1 MKLMPGIRLNFSKST
16 IGLSAGIPGARFTVN
31 SKGRSTF
38 STGIPGTGLYNVET
52 LSSGTRTRTR
62 SSGGK
67 ALEAE
72 APVEASGP
80 PKPGL
85 FAGRAE
91 RRFHDFLND
100 IYNYEHTDEA
110 DSVLSKAAA
119 LKEKYPDL
127 HYPLRLITFM
137 HAITT
142 DQFKSEAITW
152 GAELWSNRA
161 AAFEHP
167 LSRKYLKGIYPQTR
181 ITVGIW
187 TRLSYNQQ
195 VLGFIWVE
203 ALQDQKRYDEAIAVL
218 QDMDPDQL
226 VAVSLAD
233 IEIASENYE
242 GAIET
247 TEDIENIDDA
257 TAMLLILRGVAFS
270 HKGLN
275 DAAIECFKRALANK
289 KNSEEVL
296 HRALYERSQILL
308 KTGKKAAARRDL
320 EKIIVDDPEHEGA
333 NKSLATIDE

>member
-1 MKLMPGIRLNFSKST
+1 MKLIPGVRLNFSKST
-16 IGLSAGIPGARFTVN
+16 VGLSFGIPGARYTVN
-31 SKGRSTF
+31 SKGRRTF
-38 STGIPGTGLYNVET
+38 STGVPGTGLYNVET
-52 LSSGTRTRTR
+52 LSSGSR

-67 ALEAE
+67 ALEAQ
-72 APVEASGP
+72 APVDASGP

-100 IYNYEHTDEA
+100 IYNYQHPDETD
-110 DSVLSKAAA
+110 SILRKAAA

-127 HYPLRLITFM
+127 HYPIRLIAFM

-142 DQFKSEAITW
+142 EQFKADAITW
-152 GAELWSNRA
+152 GAELWQNRA

-167 LSRKYLKGIYPQTR
+167 LSRKYLKGLYPQTR
-181 ITVGIW
+181 ISEGIW
-187 TRLSYNQQ
+187 TRLSYDEQI
-195 VLGFIWVE
+195 LGFIWVE
-203 ALQDQKRYDEAIAVL
+203 VLQDQKLYNEAVEVL
-218 QDMDPDQL
+218 QEMEPDQL

-233 IEIASENYE
+233 IEISAKDYD

-247 TEDIENIDDA
+247 TEDIENTDDA
-257 TAMLLILRGVAFS
+257 TAILLILRGVAFS

-275 DAAIECFKRALANK
+275 DAAIECFRRALANK

-296 HRALYERSQILL
+296 HRALYERAQILI

-320 EKIIVDDPEHEGA
+320 EKIIVDNPEHEGA
-333 NKSLATIDE
+333 NKTLATIDE